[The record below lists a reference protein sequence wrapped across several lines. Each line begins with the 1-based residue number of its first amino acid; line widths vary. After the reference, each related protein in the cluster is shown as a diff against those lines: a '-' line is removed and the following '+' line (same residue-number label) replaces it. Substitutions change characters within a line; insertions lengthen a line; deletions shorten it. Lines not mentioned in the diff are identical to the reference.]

1 VLVTIAVSLW
11 LVVSLRMEA
20 LGAILGGLAGQIV
33 CTALA
38 FGFAS
43 GKPLVGGLGS
53 YARELLAHGL
63 PMVPS
68 FFLLFVLQYGV
79 RWPLEWY
86 HGLDVVGVYSVGAS
100 VGASLGVFTAAFAS
114 AWTPFALGHTD
125 RQHAASQVFGR
136 VTLYYVA
143 GFGFAT
149 SLLFLFAEPLVR
161 LLAQPPFHA
170 GAAAVGLSAAGQFF
184 LTLFLLLLPPLYF
197 AKRVQNVV
205 LTQSAAALV
214 ACVLAVW
221 LVPRHGVAGAAA
233 TVALAAFAL
242 VVIQWTALRALPVLQ
257 VRYDYLRAGLL
268 LLIFSAASWVSFELQ
283 FTDVLLGL
291 AQATAVAI
299 AAAIAAG
306 LVCLDFRRSSAWT
319 SGS

>member
-1 VLVTIAVSLW
+1 ML
-11 LVVSLRMEA
+11 
-20 LGAILGGLAGQIV
+20 
-33 CTALA
+33 
-38 FGFAS
+38 
-43 GKPLVGGLGS
+43 
-53 YARELLAHGL
+53 
-63 PMVPS
+63 S
-68 FFLLFVLQYGV
+68 F
-79 RWPLEWY
+79 
-86 HGLDVVGVYSVGAS
+86 
-100 VGASLGVFTAAFAS
+100 S

-125 RQHAASQVFGR
+125 RQHAASHVFGR

-197 AKRVQNVV
+197 ARRVENVV

-214 ACVLAVW
+214 ACLLAFW

-233 TVALAAFAL
+233 TVALAALAL
-242 VVIQWTALRALPVLQ
+242 VVIQWMALRLLPVLQ
-257 VRYDYLRAGLL
+257 VRYDYLRAGFL
-268 LLIFSAASWVSFELQ
+268 LLIFMAASGISFELQ
-283 FTDVLLGL
+283 FTDILSGL
-291 AQATAVAI
+291 AKATAI
-299 AAAIAAG
+299 AVCTAIAAG
-306 LVCLDFRRSSAWT
+306 LVCLDFQRSRAWN